1 MTTELITVQLTRQEL
16 QIVALFRQELE
27 DEPTVPEQWRLIVN
41 AAPGEISSQF
51 ERVDRV
57 DLRNRVRGAEM
68 LEPAELESW
77 IVELVRRQMRKRQ
90 LPTDAWAL
98 TVELSP
104 DRIRAF
110 RSRKGAKTLPK
121 AVVVNGNGVRH
132 G

>member
-1 MTTELITVQLTRQEL
+1 M
-16 QIVALFRQELE
+16 
-27 DEPTVPEQWRLIVN
+27 N
-41 AAPGEISSQF
+41 AAPGEMSSMF

-57 DLRNRVRGAEM
+57 DLRNRTRGAEM
-68 LEPAELESW
+68 LEPSELESW
-77 IVELVRRQMRKRQ
+77 VVELVRRQMSKRR

-121 AVVVNGNGVRH
+121 AGQ
-132 G
+132 

>member
-1 MTTELITVQLTRQEL
+1 MATELIPCQLTRQEL

-41 AAPGEISSQF
+41 AAPGEMSSQF

-57 DLRNRVRGAEM
+57 DLRNRTRGAEM
-68 LEPAELESW
+68 LPPSELEEFVIS
-77 IVELVRRQMRKRQ
+77 LVRRQMSKRQ

-121 AVVVNGNGVRH
+121 VNTNGRTS
-132 G
+132 

>member
-1 MTTELITVQLTRQEL
+1 MAPELITTQITKQEA
-16 QIVALFRQELE
+16 QIIALFRQELA

-41 AAPGEISSQF
+41 AAPGEMSSMF

-57 DLRNRVRGAEM
+57 DLRNRTRGAEM
-68 LEPAELESW
+68 LESSELEGW
-77 IVELVRRQMRKRQ
+77 VVELVRRQMSKRR

-121 AVVVNGNGVRH
+121 AGG
-132 G
+132 